1 MRRSLYSLT
10 LATAGLVLASYGLI
24 AANGQSDTHQ
34 ELAGARRA
42 TARYHN
48 LSQALAD
55 GYVDINVVVAGQGR
69 HYLNSNLLDANFDPE
84 SPELLVYAA
93 DKNGRLRLVAVEYAV
108 PLALSAN
115 PPEGFTGDQDLWDT
129 NVGFGLWTLHAWLWL
144 NNPNGIFADVNPRV
158 D

>member
-10 LATAGLVLASYGLI
+10 LATAGLVLASYTLI

-55 GYVDINVVVAGQGR
+55 GYVNINVFVPGQGF
-69 HYLNSNLLDANFDPE
+69 HYLKPELLDANFDPE

-108 PLALSAN
+108 PLSEN
-115 PPEGFTGDQDLWDT
+115 RPEGFTGDQDLWGT
-129 NVGFGLWTLHAWLWL
+129 NVDFDLWTLHAWLWL
-144 NNPNGIFADVNPRV
+144 NNPNGIFAEFNPRV